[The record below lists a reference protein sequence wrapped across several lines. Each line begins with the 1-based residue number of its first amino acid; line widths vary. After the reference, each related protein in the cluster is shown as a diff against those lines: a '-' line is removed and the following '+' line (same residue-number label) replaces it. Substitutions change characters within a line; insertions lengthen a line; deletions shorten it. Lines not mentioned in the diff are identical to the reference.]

1 MDRETNILQH
11 IITHC
16 ENIMQAKN
24 RFGNSFDIFSK
35 DIDYFNSVSMGLLQ
49 IGELA
54 NHLSDDFMKR
64 HNDIPWKE
72 VVGLRNRVVHGYG
85 LLKKEIVW
93 ESVDND
99 VPVLYARCKVI
110 VEGSKSGLDI

>member
-24 RFGNSFDIFSK
+24 RFGNSFDVFSS
-35 DIDYFNSVSMGLLQ
+35 DIDYFNSVTMGLLQ

-54 NHLSDDFMKR
+54 NHLSNDFMYR

-72 VVGLRNRVVHGYG
+72 VVSLRNRVAHGYG

-93 ESVDND
+93 ETVNND
-99 VPVLYARCKVI
+99 VPALYARCKEI
-110 VEGSKSGLDI
+110 VVASI